1 MFWCL
6 LIVGFV
12 LMCSSLI
19 INKQYMDA
27 KLVCILLSSISISL
41 SLVLLYQHEE
51 NNLRISK
58 LLKSMLDKS
67 TEEGDE

>member
-27 KLVCILLSSISISL
+27 KLFCILLSSISISL